1 MLAAVLR
8 DYNNLLLEDIPIP
21 DPGPGEVL
29 IQIQSCGFCA
39 TDFKAIRGIRR
50 NVSFPLV
57 PGHEPAGVVAAIGD
71 HVTHVKEGDDVIIQP
86 SGYCGL
92 CQYCRIGM
100 THYCQE
106 SYTTGGDGP
115 DDVRPGSFSQ
125 YMLTGANTVYH
136 KPTSI
141 DFDAACQTE
150 PVSGAWKGI
159 IHQSEMR
166 VGDDVV
172 VIGTGSIGVYCLMVA
187 KAAGAGRLVAVD
199 LSDYSLETAK
209 RLGATHTVNPKQV
222 DSKRV
227 IYDIM
232 PDGPDLVIEAAG
244 PIEAV
249 KLMVS
254 LLRRGTRWNVFGI
267 TTPEEFNLDGGLM
280 HFLEARMDASFGTN
294 PLAMQQAI
302 RLMQRD
308 LVDPKQVIS
317 HRFPLSEINQA
328 LDVMASTKRNKVI
341 IHPNA

>member
-1 MLAAVLR
+1 
-8 DYNNLLLEDIPIP
+8 
-21 DPGPGEVL
+21 
-29 IQIQSCGFCA
+29 
-39 TDFKAIRGIRR
+39 
-50 NVSFPLV
+50 
-57 PGHEPAGVVAAIGD
+57 
-71 HVTHVKEGDDVIIQP
+71 
-86 SGYCGL
+86 
-92 CQYCRIGM
+92 M

-244 PIEAV
+244 PI
-249 KLMVS
+249 
-254 LLRRGTRWNVFGI
+254 
-267 TTPEEFNLDGGLM
+267 
-280 HFLEARMDASFGTN
+280 
-294 PLAMQQAI
+294 
-302 RLMQRD
+302 
-308 LVDPKQVIS
+308 
-317 HRFPLSEINQA
+317 
-328 LDVMASTKRNKVI
+328 
-341 IHPNA
+341 